1 MAPEKEVAHMEM
13 NDGAVLKARLLDE
26 ERQDKKI
33 SYWINADLCTYLSLW
48 DHLERGAEM
57 KSSVIWQSR
66 LISNIDKNGGIH
78 KKDQSCI
85 ISQHYQSS
93 ISK

>member
-13 NDGAVLKARLLDE
+13 NAGGAVLKARLVDE

-48 DHLERGAEM
+48 DHLERGL
-57 KSSVIWQSR
+57 K
-66 LISNIDKNGGIH
+66 
-78 KKDQSCI
+78 
-85 ISQHYQSS
+85 
-93 ISK
+93 

>member
-13 NDGAVLKARLLDE
+13 NAGAVLKARLVDE

-57 KSSVIWQSR
+57 KSSVIWQSQK
-66 LISNIDKNGGIH
+66 S
-78 KKDQSCI
+78 
-85 ISQHYQSS
+85 
-93 ISK
+93 

>member
-48 DHLERGAEM
+48 DHLERGL
-57 KSSVIWQSR
+57 K
-66 LISNIDKNGGIH
+66 
-78 KKDQSCI
+78 
-85 ISQHYQSS
+85 
-93 ISK
+93 

>member
-13 NDGAVLKARLLDE
+13 NAGGAVLKARLVDE

-57 KSSVIWQSR
+57 KSSVIWQS
-66 LISNIDKNGGIH
+66 
-78 KKDQSCI
+78 
-85 ISQHYQSS
+85 
-93 ISK
+93 

>member
-57 KSSVIWQSR
+57 KRRVIWQS
-66 LISNIDKNGGIH
+66 
-78 KKDQSCI
+78 
-85 ISQHYQSS
+85 
-93 ISK
+93 